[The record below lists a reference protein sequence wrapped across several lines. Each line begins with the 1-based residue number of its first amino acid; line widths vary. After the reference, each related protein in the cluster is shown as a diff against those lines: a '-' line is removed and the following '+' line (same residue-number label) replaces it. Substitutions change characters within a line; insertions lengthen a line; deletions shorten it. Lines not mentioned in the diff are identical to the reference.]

1 LTKRITEVGD
11 LKMKKNNGGPPLA
24 GTVLHVTWNLN
35 EVFKGDELRIHA
47 NGHEALL
54 GRIGSR

>member
-1 LTKRITEVGD
+1 M
-11 LKMKKNNGGPPLA
+11 MKKNNGGPPLA

-35 EVFKGDELRIHA
+35 EVFKGDELRNHA